1 MLKIYGIKN
10 CDSVRK
16 AIKFLKSHSI
26 PYEFIDFRE
35 TPVDRETIESWLEH
49 TDIKT
54 LFNTRGTTYRTL
66 KLKDLDLT
74 DSQKV
79 TWLAKVS
86 KGFVAGRLARLGAVS
101 GQDEVLSS
109 NLMIGGCTLACVSQ
123 SLAAVTINIKR
134 RRCKP
139 LC

>member
-16 AIKFLKSHSI
+16 AIKYFKSYGI

-35 TPVDRETIESWLEH
+35 TPVKDTEISKWLNT

-66 KLKDLDLT
+66 KLKELNLSDEDK
-74 DSQKV
+74 QI
-79 TWLAKVS
+79 WLGKENM
-86 KGFVAGRLARLGAVS
+86 L
-101 GQDEVLSS
+101 
-109 NLMIGGCTLACVSQ
+109 
-123 SLAAVTINIKR
+123 IKR
-134 RRCKP
+134 PVIAYGNDIIVGYNESEYLKK
-139 LC
+139 LQKYKG